1 MAQDVTQ
8 WLTEIRTLQRQLS
21 GARQDCE
28 AAYASAAN
36 WRQLYETEAQQ
47 RRLEAEHAQER
58 IQQLSAQI
66 QALQAA
72 ALPAE
77 SGPSGGGDPAA
88 EDHTPDRLGSAL
100 RAGLPQGSEVPT
112 EMPQLQAQY
121 KTLLERCQTLHQALN
136 AEKLA
141 HSRTRQS
148 LTTALGD
155 TIDMLAKAQPAEA
168 ASLKASLGVPNTK
181 S

>member
-1 MAQDVTQ
+1 MAQDVTP

-21 GARQDCE
+21 DARQDCE

-47 RRLEAEHAQER
+47 RRLEVEQSQDR
-58 IQQLSAQI
+58 IQQLSAQV

-72 ALPAE
+72 SLPTGSA
-77 SGPSGGGDPAA
+77 GATAPSAA
-88 EDHTPDRLGSAL
+88 EGHTPDNLDPATLAELSPSGDI
-100 RAGLPQGSEVPT
+100 PT
-112 EMPQLQAQY
+112 DVAQLQAQF
-121 KTLLERCQTLHQALN
+121 KTLLDRCQTLHQALN

-155 TIDMLAKAQPAEA
+155 TIDMLAKAQPDTA
-168 ASLKASLGVPNTK
+168 ASLKASLGVPNK
-181 S
+181 